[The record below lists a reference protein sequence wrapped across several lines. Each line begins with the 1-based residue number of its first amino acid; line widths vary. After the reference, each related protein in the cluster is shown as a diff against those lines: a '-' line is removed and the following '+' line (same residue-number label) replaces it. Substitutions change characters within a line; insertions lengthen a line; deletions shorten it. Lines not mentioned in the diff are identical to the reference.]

1 MELESLVG
9 PRVLLRSWR
18 DSDLAPFAQL
28 NADPEVMR
36 YFPAPLSREA
46 SDAVAQR
53 IRETTAAQGWGWWA
67 VQTPELEFAG
77 FVGLSN
83 VPFEAAFTP
92 AVEVG
97 WRLAR
102 AAWGHG
108 YATEGAHLALRY
120 AFDVLKLKRVVSF
133 TALENWR
140 SRHVMERLGMR
151 FETVFDHPRLLG
163 HPLQQHALYAIDA
176 ATYASAQQEAY
187 T

>member
-1 MELESLVG
+1 MDQVSLIG
-9 PRVLLRSWR
+9 PRVLLRPWR
-18 DSDLAPFAQL
+18 DSDLAPFAAL

-36 YFPAPLSREA
+36 YFPATLTREQ
-46 SDAVAQR
+46 SDAVAKR
-53 IRETTAAQGWGWWA
+53 IMDTTAAQGWGWWA

-108 YATEGAHLALRY
+108 YATEGAHLTLRY
-120 AFDVLKLKRVVSF
+120 GFSTLKLERIVSF
-133 TALENWR
+133 TAVENWR
-140 SRHVMERLGMR
+140 SRHVMERLGMQR
-151 FETVFDHPRLLG
+151 ESEFDHPRLIG
-163 HPLQQHALYAIDA
+163 QPLCRHVLYAIDVGSYQA
-176 ATYASAQQEAY
+176 AREESY